1 VKNRIFLDTS
11 YILALTNSRDQYH
24 EQASQLVGRF
34 AGYPTLVTDGVLLE
48 IGNALA
54 RSHRQEATRVI
65 RQLLTSDEVEIIHV
79 TSGLL
84 EQGLTLYSAHQD
96 KTWSLVDCI
105 SFVVMREAG
114 VTGALTFDR
123 HFEQAGFQVLMSD
136 N

>member
-105 SFVVMREAG
+105 SSVVMREAG

-136 N
+136 S

>member
-24 EQASQLVGRF
+24 EQASQQVGRF

-54 RSHRQEATRVI
+54 RSHRQEATSVI

-79 TSGLL
+79 TSVLL

-136 N
+136 S